1 MRRTAAQ
8 SAEIKEKLR
17 LSLLSGDRHM
27 EFARESGLSL
37 GWVYR
42 MAWDMGFNQMLV
54 TAEERE
60 HLLKRRTQ

>member
-1 MRRTAAQ
+1 
-8 SAEIKEKLR
+8 
-17 LSLLSGDRHM
+17 M

-54 TAEERE
+54 TQEERE
-60 HLLKRRTQ
+60 HLLRRRTQ